1 MHQHSVHCSHNHSDK
16 TINPKTKQTQLT
28 IALVLIITFAIAEL
42 VAGLTSHSLALVAE
56 SGHMAADSFALLL
69 ALLAT
74 WVSQWSK
81 SNLGENPRLEVGAA
95 LINGVALAAIA
106 GWIAWEAIAHLHT
119 PSTEIASLPMLLTA
133 CIGAVVNG
141 INVALLHQGSD
152 HDLNLRGAFLHVLA
166 DTISS
171 IGVIVAA
178 IAIAVLHWFWADSA
192 ISLFVAGLILLS
204 ALPLLTEST
213 KSLFWN
219 R

>member
-1 MHQHSVHCSHNHSDK
+1 MHQHSGCQLDHSDHPV
-16 TINPKTKQTQLT
+16 NPKTKQTQLT
-28 IALVLIITFAIAEL
+28 IALGLIVTFAIVEL
-42 VAGLTSHSLALVAE
+42 IAGLTSHSLALVAE
-56 SGHMAADSFALLL
+56 SGHMASDSFALLL

-81 SNLGENPRLEVGAA
+81 SNSAENPRFEEGAA
-95 LINGVALAAIA
+95 LMNGLALAAIA
-106 GWIAWEAIAHLHT
+106 GWIAWEAIHHLQAPT
-119 PSTEIASLPMLLTA
+119 TEIASLPMLMTA
-133 CIGAVVNG
+133 CVGAVVNG
-141 INVALLHQGSD
+141 VNVALLHRGSD

-178 IAIAVLHWFWADSA
+178 IAIAVLHWFWADGA

-204 ALPLLTEST
+204 AIPLLTEST